1 MLNPWLAVPLR
12 EYEQHMDSPEVGQLG
27 TLSELFAEALARCS
41 PSSVALLGVAGGNG
55 LDRIDSGIASRV
67 VGVDLNPEY
76 LEAVRRRYSHLSGLE
91 LYCVDLSEQRLSLE
105 PVHLVHAALIFEHAG
120 VDSCLENALAM
131 VIPSG
136 NLSVVLQLP
145 AENGAAA
152 VESPFPSIQ
161 NLKPHFSLVSPEW
174 LSEFLAGRGF
184 RRSHTTTRKLPG
196 GKSFWAGI
204 FSAPDSR
211 PVR

>member
-1 MLNPWLAVPLR
+1 MLNPWLAVPLS

-55 LDRIDSGIASRV
+55 LDRIDSGITSRV

-76 LEAVRRRYSHLSGLE
+76 LEAARRRYSHLAGLE

-105 PVHLVHAALIFEHAG
+105 PVHLLHAALIFEHAG
-120 VDSCLENALAM
+120 VDGCLENALAM
-131 VIPSG
+131 VIPGG

-145 AENGAAA
+145 AENGAAT
-152 VESPFPSIQ
+152 VESPFHSIQ
-161 NLKPHFSLVSPEW
+161 NLKHHFSLVSPDW
-174 LSEFLAGRGF
+174 LSEALAARGF
-184 RRSHTTTRKLPG
+184 RLTCATSRKLPG
-196 GKSFWAGI
+196 GKGFWAGI
-204 FSAPDSR
+204 FSAPDEH
-211 PVR
+211 PA